1 MATGRDMATGRETA
15 QEKVTVTA
23 YPDGPLIVRGPAEIL
38 DTEGRPLKR
47 SRPTVALCR
56 CGMTSRAPL
65 CDGTHKL
72 ARQGG
77 RARRPSPDL
86 G

>member
-1 MATGRDMATGRETA
+1 MTENT
-15 QEKVTVTA
+15 VTVTA

-38 DTEGRPLKR
+38 DTEGDPLQRIR
-47 SRPTVALCR
+47 STVALCR

-72 ARQGG
+72 ARQGA
-77 RARRPSPDL
+77 RARRPSPDV